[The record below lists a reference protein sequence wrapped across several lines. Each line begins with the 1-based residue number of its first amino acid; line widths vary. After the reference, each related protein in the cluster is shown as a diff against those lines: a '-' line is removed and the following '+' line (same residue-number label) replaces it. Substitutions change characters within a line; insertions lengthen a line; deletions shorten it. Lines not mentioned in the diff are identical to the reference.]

1 MALSST
7 RGIKTSKSVPYG
19 LVLIV
24 IFSTLLGIII
34 ECLQTL
40 PDIFSFASAI
50 GIDTFESFWILTSSL
65 ILLVPFG
72 AGAWTL
78 LTVLTK
84 RANIQLSL
92 AIYSSSSAVALVA
105 WLIMAAQPYVIDPH
119 QSYLSKIQGDATGY
133 ILGAAT
139 VLGSTLA
146 FYIHKTAKNPSSPK
160 EV

>member
-7 RGIKTSKSVPYG
+7 RGIKTSKSVPRG
-19 LVLIV
+19 VVLIV

-50 GIDTFESFWILTSSL
+50 GIDTSESLLIITSTL
-65 ILLVPFG
+65 ILLVPLG
-72 AGAWTL
+72 AGVWTL

-84 RANIQLSL
+84 RTNILLSL
-92 AIYSSSSAVALVA
+92 AIYSGSSAVALVA
-105 WLIMAAQPYVIDPH
+105 WLILAAQPQVIHPY
-119 QSYLSKIQGDATGY
+119 QSYLSKIQGDSTGY
-133 ILGAAT
+133 ILGATT
-139 VLGSTLA
+139 VLVSALV
-146 FYIHKTAKNPSSPK
+146 FYILKTTKNPSSPN